1 MNIGKNPSSKQR
13 TNVKREEFPTAE
25 KSCQN
30 FGILPPP
37 ENTYIVTMCYILHAF
52 ASLPVDMAGSHVRPG
67 SVHKKGWLGRRRW
80 VRRTIDLNI
89 WPSSNSYLS

>member
-13 TNVKREEFPTAE
+13 TNVKRGESSAAE

-30 FGILPPP
+30 FGFLPPP
-37 ENTYIVTMCYILHAF
+37 ENTYMVTMCYILHAF
-52 ASLPVDMAGSHVRPG
+52 ASLSVDMTGSHVRPG
-67 SVHKKGWLGRRRW
+67 SVHKMGWLGRRRG

-89 WPSSNSYLS
+89 